1 MFERGFSGGGGDVY
15 VPDEGIYI
23 LRFTGIDGQKEWPS
37 DEVNDDGTPKPPDV
51 SLFLAFEIED
61 PYEEYEGAHG
71 KTVKFW
77 FPARFTPGNKTGRL
91 FAAMFG
97 GELPAAFAG
106 DEDELIGRKV
116 RAMLKKGDNGYL
128 RLAEALPIKKKAEA
142 AGQVPF

>member
-1 MFERGFSGGGGDVY
+1 MFERGFSSGGGGEVY
-15 VPDEGIYI
+15 VPEEGIYI
-23 LRFTGIDGQKEWPS
+23 LRFTGIDSQKEWPA
-37 DEVNDDGTPKPPDV
+37 DEEGGEPSV
-51 SLFLAFEIED
+51 SLFLSFEIED
-61 PYEEYEGAHG
+61 PYGEYEGADG

-128 RLAEALPIKKKAEA
+128 RLAEALPIKRKAEA
-142 AGQVPF
+142 AATAPTQPPF